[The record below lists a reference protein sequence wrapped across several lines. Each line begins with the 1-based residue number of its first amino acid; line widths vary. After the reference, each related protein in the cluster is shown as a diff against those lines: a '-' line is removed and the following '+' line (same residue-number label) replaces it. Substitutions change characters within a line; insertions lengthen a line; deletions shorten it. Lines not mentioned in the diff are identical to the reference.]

1 MIYYIADTHFRD
13 QSIFDKCKRP
23 FKSLLDMEDVIV
35 NNWNKRVKDD
45 DIIYVLGVVIVLR
58 PTGWRC
64 TPPIVSIW
72 FTLSQSFQAQS
83 HRRRHTERLR

>member
-35 NNWNKRVKDD
+35 NNWNKRINED
-45 DIIYVLGVVIVLR
+45 DIIYVLGDIVRDDDSSAIQIFNKLK
-58 PTGWRC
+58 GHKHL
-64 TPPIVSIW
+64 IVGNHDHQ
-72 FTLSQSFQAQS
+72 L
-83 HRRRHTERLR
+83 